1 MKKTRKKERESS
13 EKAHAPAEEI
23 PLKFRNTSEIQ
34 VSKKIIDQVIGQ
46 DKAVEIIKK
55 AAKQRRNILLLGS
68 PGTGKSMLAQGM
80 AELMPA
86 ENLEDV
92 LIYPNQLDENNPR
105 VRIVPTYPKGIPPEN
120 AKEEMRIGQG
130 RRILFEGRMHK
141 VKGTDPS
148 KALIWIFAILIVGL
162 VLLQVFNVGN
172 IGDSLKGIDFEK
184 YGNTIAALIL
194 GVFILAGMWLFT
206 SKLGSGMMRREELV
220 EPKLI
225 IDNTG
230 KRNAPFVEATGA
242 KAGALFGD
250 VKHDPLQCIPGDE
263 LVHLPNGKPVKINKL
278 LDPLFKNCDK
288 VNLQL
293 KESDQFEILSG
304 YDEKYA
310 FVSSKVSNI
319 FRREYDGELIEVTT
333 RRGYKIKVTPNHPLA
348 VFRGEGRIDYTR
360 SDTISKGDYIAV
372 PDKLPIDVKSKLDE
386 NEIIFFADLLAD
398 GTISERSVTFKL
410 RNEFKIKT
418 IFDDIKKLGFNPRVL
433 KRGQNT
439 IIYLNSAAFVK
450 KLNKLGLKAKT
461 QKTIPAQIYDLSL
474 DDIKLFLSRYL
485 SLDGYINK
493 QGQFELLSK
502 EMIPDFIPLL
512 LKIGIKAKYKPR
524 IDRGFAKGK
533 LQPRIMFSNYEFAK
547 SYAQETI
554 NPIHKTNVA
563 EYLSNTESGHV
574 TYDDAIPINFDILEK
589 FRLKIGLSKEK
600 IDDEYYALKSG
611 RSSSKIPTRGMLT
624 KVLNV
629 FMQHT
634 NGKDLF
640 ALRDLIEG
648 TYAYD
653 EIVEIKKILYS
664 GYVYNMT
671 TETGTYLV
679 NNILTHNTGGLGTPS
694 HLRVEAGA
702 VHRANK
708 GVLYLDEIGT
718 LSPKSQQDLLSAMQ
732 EKKFPITGQ
741 SEMSSGALTRTE
753 PVPCDFVLAAAGN
766 MQILQNMHPA
776 LRSRIRGYGYEIYLN
791 DTIPDTP
798 ENRAKIARFV
808 AQEVKKDGKIA
819 HFTRDAVYEIIMEAR
834 KRAGRKGK
842 LSLKLRELGGLIRAA
857 GDFAKEENAPLV
869 DVKQVKSALGVAQT
883 AEQQLAE
890 QLIEVKREYSVLT
903 TGGYEI
909 GKVNGLAVIGEYGGL
924 VMPLVAEVTPA
935 SSRFE
940 GKVIATG
947 KLGKIAKEAVANVS
961 AVIKKY
967 MMKDVTGYDI
977 HIQFLQT
984 YEGLEGDSASISVAL
999 AVLSAM
1005 EMIPIRQDTAMT
1017 GSISV
1022 RGEVLPVG
1030 GVTSKIDAAI
1040 SSGIKRIIVPKGNV
1054 GDVAL
1059 SKERLK
1065 GVEII
1070 PAETIIDVIIAAMKE
1085 GKGKQKLI
1093 RILKKK
1099 FRLNGKKK

>member
-1 MKKTRKKERESS
+1 MKKTRKKEKGGESS

-23 PLKFRNTSEIQ
+23 PLKFKNTSEIQ
-34 VSKKIIDQVIGQ
+34 VSKKVIDQVIGQ
-46 DKAVEIIKK
+46 DKAVEIVKK
-55 AAKQRRNILLLGS
+55 AAKQRRNVLLLGS

-86 ENLEDV
+86 EDLEDV
-92 LIYPNQLDENNPR
+92 LVYPNQLDENNPR
-105 VRIVPTYPKGIPPEN
+105 IRVVPTYPKGIPPEN

-130 RRILFEGRMHK
+130 RRILLGGRMQK
-141 VKGTDPS
+141 VKGTNPS
-148 KALIWIFAILIVGL
+148 KALIWIFAILIIGL

-194 GVFILAGMWLFT
+194 GIFILAGMWLFT

-250 VKHDPLQCIPGDE
+250 VKHDPLQ
-263 LVHLPNGKPVKINKL
+263 
-278 LDPLFKNCDK
+278 
-288 VNLQL
+288 
-293 KESDQFEILSG
+293 
-304 YDEKYA
+304 
-310 FVSSKVSNI
+310 
-319 FRREYDGELIEVTT
+319 
-333 RRGYKIKVTPNHPLA
+333 
-348 VFRGEGRIDYTR
+348 
-360 SDTISKGDYIAV
+360 
-372 PDKLPIDVKSKLDE
+372 
-386 NEIIFFADLLAD
+386 
-398 GTISERSVTFKL
+398 
-410 RNEFKIKT
+410 
-418 IFDDIKKLGFNPRVL
+418 
-433 KRGQNT
+433 
-439 IIYLNSAAFVK
+439 
-450 KLNKLGLKAKT
+450 
-461 QKTIPAQIYDLSL
+461 
-474 DDIKLFLSRYL
+474 
-485 SLDGYINK
+485 
-493 QGQFELLSK
+493 
-502 EMIPDFIPLL
+502 
-512 LKIGIKAKYKPR
+512 
-524 IDRGFAKGK
+524 
-533 LQPRIMFSNYEFAK
+533 
-547 SYAQETI
+547 
-554 NPIHKTNVA
+554 
-563 EYLSNTESGHV
+563 
-574 TYDDAIPINFDILEK
+574 
-589 FRLKIGLSKEK
+589 
-600 IDDEYYALKSG
+600 
-611 RSSSKIPTRGMLT
+611 
-624 KVLNV
+624 
-629 FMQHT
+629 
-634 NGKDLF
+634 
-640 ALRDLIEG
+640 
-648 TYAYD
+648 
-653 EIVEIKKILYS
+653 
-664 GYVYNMT
+664 
-671 TETGTYLV
+671 
-679 NNILTHNTGGLGTPS
+679 TGGLGTPS

-808 AQEVKKDGKIA
+808 AQEVKKDGKIP
-819 HFTRDAVYEIIMEAR
+819 HFTRDAVYEVIMEAR

-857 GDFAKEENAPLV
+857 GDFAREENAPLV
-869 DVKQVKSALGVAQT
+869 DVKQVRSALGIAQT

-890 QLIEVKREYSVLT
+890 QLIAVKREYSVLAT
-903 TGGYEI
+903 EGYEI

-967 MMKDVTGYDI
+967 MKKDVTGYDI

-1005 EMIPIRQDTAMT
+1005 ERIPIRQDTAMT

-1040 SSGIKRIIVPKGNV
+1040 SSGIRRIVVPKGNV

-1070 PAETIIDVIIAAMKE
+1070 PAETIIDVINAALKE

-1093 RILKKK
+1093 RVLKKE

>member
-1 MKKTRKKERESS
+1 MGHTISALICVVEMKKTRKKAAGI
-13 EKAHAPAEEI
+13 EKASHAPAEEI
-23 PLKFRNTSEIQ
+23 PLKFNNTSEIQ

-92 LIYPNQLDENNPR
+92 LVYPNQLDENNPR

-120 AKEEMRIGQG
+120 VREEMKIGQG
-130 RRILFEGRMHK
+130 RRILLEGRMQK
-141 VKGTDPS
+141 VKGTNPA
-148 KALIWIFAILIVGL
+148 KALIWIFAILIIGL

-194 GVFILAGMWLFT
+194 GAFILAGMWLFT
-206 SKLGSGMMRREELV
+206 SKLGSGMMRREELI

-250 VKHDPLQCIPGDE
+250 VKHDPLQ
-263 LVHLPNGKPVKINKL
+263 
-278 LDPLFKNCDK
+278 
-288 VNLQL
+288 
-293 KESDQFEILSG
+293 
-304 YDEKYA
+304 
-310 FVSSKVSNI
+310 
-319 FRREYDGELIEVTT
+319 
-333 RRGYKIKVTPNHPLA
+333 
-348 VFRGEGRIDYTR
+348 
-360 SDTISKGDYIAV
+360 
-372 PDKLPIDVKSKLDE
+372 
-386 NEIIFFADLLAD
+386 
-398 GTISERSVTFKL
+398 
-410 RNEFKIKT
+410 
-418 IFDDIKKLGFNPRVL
+418 
-433 KRGQNT
+433 
-439 IIYLNSAAFVK
+439 
-450 KLNKLGLKAKT
+450 
-461 QKTIPAQIYDLSL
+461 
-474 DDIKLFLSRYL
+474 
-485 SLDGYINK
+485 
-493 QGQFELLSK
+493 
-502 EMIPDFIPLL
+502 
-512 LKIGIKAKYKPR
+512 
-524 IDRGFAKGK
+524 
-533 LQPRIMFSNYEFAK
+533 
-547 SYAQETI
+547 
-554 NPIHKTNVA
+554 
-563 EYLSNTESGHV
+563 
-574 TYDDAIPINFDILEK
+574 
-589 FRLKIGLSKEK
+589 
-600 IDDEYYALKSG
+600 
-611 RSSSKIPTRGMLT
+611 
-624 KVLNV
+624 
-629 FMQHT
+629 
-634 NGKDLF
+634 
-640 ALRDLIEG
+640 
-648 TYAYD
+648 
-653 EIVEIKKILYS
+653 
-664 GYVYNMT
+664 
-671 TETGTYLV
+671 
-679 NNILTHNTGGLGTPS
+679 TGGLGTPS

-808 AQEVKKDGKIA
+808 AQEVNKDGKIA
-819 HFTRDAVYEIIMEAR
+819 HFTREAVYEIIMEAR

-857 GDFAKEENAPLV
+857 GDFAKEEKASLV

-967 MMKDVTGYDI
+967 MKKDVTGYDI

-1005 EMIPIRQDTAMT
+1005 ERIPIRQDTAMT

-1040 SSGIKRIIVPKGNV
+1040 SSGIRRIVVPKGNV

-1059 SKERLK
+1059 SKERMK

-1093 RILKKK
+1093 RVLKKE
-1099 FRLNGKKK
+1099 FSLNRKEK